1 MAQWVKNLPVRQET
15 QEMWVRSLGKDFPWS
30 REWLL
35 TPVFLPEKS
44 RGQRILEGHE
54 ELYMTE
60 QLST

>member
-15 QEMWVRSLGKDFPWS
+15 QETWVRSLGKDFPWS
-30 REWLL
+30 RKWLL

-44 RGQRILEGHE
+44 HGQSSLEDHK
-54 ELYMTE
+54 ELDMTE